1 MEDAEPRSKAGIKRV
16 EAVGLGLM
24 TAGSL
29 AVWRAYKILIAP
41 SQNVDGKQV
50 LLHFFGLSE
59 DQICGW
65 IILLSFL
72 GGTVG
77 LALLAYGLIGRIRKS
92 RLRQTAGWITYAGA
106 ALASPLV
113 VVVSMLIFLIAAG
126 IGDQTR
132 FEAAAT
138 GQSVVVTQ
146 DAFDGDLVDIY
157 TEHEGFHYVWNRS
170 ADELAGFPRVKDRNC
185 ELAAAGEVLQLSCGA
200 ETVTVVP

>member
-1 MEDAEPRSKAGIKRV
+1 M
-16 EAVGLGLM
+16 
-24 TAGSL
+24 
-29 AVWRAYKILIAP
+29 WRAYEILIAP
-41 SQNVDGKQV
+41 SQDADGKRV
-50 LLHFFGLSE
+50 LLHFFGLSK

-92 RLRQTAGWITYAGA
+92 RLRQTVGWITYAGA

-113 VVVSMLIFLIAAG
+113 VLVSILIFLIAAG
-126 IGDQTR
+126 IEDQTR
-132 FEAAAT
+132 FEAAT

-146 DAFDGDLVDIY
+146 DAFDGDVVDIY
-157 TEHEGFHYVWNRS
+157 TEHGGFHYVWNRS

-185 ELAAAGEVLQLSCGA
+185 ELAAADKVLLLSCGA